1 MIILEGRLF
10 IRRIYTGSALDGDR
24 IIYQKAEE
32 LESAYRE
39 RHGLEDLGDD
49 DYDEE
54 DSDIEVSH
62 GRRYRSE
69 PVRYLR
75 SAKAKTRNR
84 FDDSSED
91 SDSESD
97 ATAYNGRYRRHRS
110 EPSRRPMRP
119 TGRAKSTT
127 QDVRIKE
134 LEREIQRLK
143 VGRSKPPKDL
153 RRSYGRERTI

>member
-1 MIILEGRLF
+1 M
-10 IRRIYTGSALDGDR
+10 
-24 IIYQKAEE
+24 IYQKAEE

-54 DSDIEVSH
+54 DSDIEVSQ

-69 PVRYLR
+69 PARYSR

-84 FDDSSED
+84 FYDSSED
-91 SDSESD
+91 SGSESD
-97 ATAYNGRYRRHRS
+97 ATAHTGRHRRHHS

-127 QDVRIKE
+127 QEDDARIKE

-143 VGRSKPPKDL
+143 VGRSKPPKDR